1 MEGIFTES
9 KMNLVD
15 LVNKNHFNKNV
26 EKFPDFKAGD
36 TVAVSVRITEGA
48 KSRLQRFEG
57 VCIATK
63 YSVTNT
69 DGHFRI
75 RKISSGYG
83 VERVFPFHSPNVE
96 KIELIKRGKVRRAKH
111 FYLRERTGKAAR
123 IETDYSAAK
132 K

>member
-1 MEGIFTES
+1 
-9 KMNLVD
+9 MNLVD
-15 LVNKNHFNKNV
+15 LVNKNYAEKNKNV

-36 TVAVSVRITEGA
+36 TINVSVRIKEGN
-48 KSRLQRFEG
+48 KSRLQKFEG
-57 VCIATK
+57 TCIAIK
-63 YSVTNT
+63 GNKNNT
-69 DGHFRI
+69 DGHFRV

-96 KIELIKRGKVRRAKH
+96 VVELVKRGKVRRAKH

-123 IETDYSAAK
+123 IETDYSK